1 MPDATATPSVQ
12 IVSIRA
18 LHAIFLVLL
27 FMGVSFALRLRVSAG
42 RFSTNFRDANLMRA
56 RPKRTPRANRA
67 PGIEPRTAAPDL
79 AQRTPSPYRGTTQF
93 EGVSI

>member
-12 IVSIRA
+12 MVSIRA
-18 LHAIFLVLL
+18 LHAILL
-27 FMGVSFALRLRVSAG
+27 FLFFMGASLALRLRVSVG
-42 RFSTNFRDANLMRA
+42 RFSANFRDANLTRA

-79 AQRTPSPYRGTTQF
+79 A
-93 EGVSI
+93 